1 MSILVSMHFSR
12 DDVMIMLCDV
22 KLIVFVN
29 GAEIDAVPNIWKHSK
44 HEETFLF
51 LIFTQLTLNS
61 ASICLPGKCSSKTMF
76 PHSNIL
82 TLQKFVLDVWSLT
95 FFENFTL
102 DIFYCLSESKL
113 PPPTQLRGV
122 ITRKN
127 VRLFSLGS
135 DVLTCYFFAYVWTTA
150 ALFLDKQIHHFLFTW
165 TQRGTFTSSSR
176 VVSSQYL
183 F

>member
-1 MSILVSMHFSR
+1 MSCAVSCHVYISLNALLRR

-29 GAEIDAVPNIWKHSK
+29 GAEMDAVPNIWKHSK

-61 ASICLPGKCSSKTMF
+61 AMLASGKCSSKTMF

-113 PPPTQLRGV
+113 PPPSPAARRDYPEKCPLVFSRLR
-122 ITRKN
+122 RSYL
-127 VRLFSLGS
+127 LFS
-135 DVLTCYFFAYVWTTA
+135 
-150 ALFLDKQIHHFLFTW
+150 
-165 TQRGTFTSSSR
+165 R
-176 VVSSQYL
+176 VCVNDCCIVPW
-183 F
+183 